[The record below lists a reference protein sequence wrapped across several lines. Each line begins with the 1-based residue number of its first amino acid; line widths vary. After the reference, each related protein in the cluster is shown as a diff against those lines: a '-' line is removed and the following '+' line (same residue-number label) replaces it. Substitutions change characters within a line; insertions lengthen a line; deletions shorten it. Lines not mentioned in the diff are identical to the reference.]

1 MLSGDDRVLRVAA
14 YCRVSTDKEDQR
26 NSLAAQQAFF
36 QTYIQSHAD
45 WELVG
50 VFADEGMSGTS
61 VRQRPQFVE
70 MIHKAMNGE
79 IDLILTK
86 EVSRFARNTVDTLQ
100 ITRQLKACGVGV
112 FFLNDNIDTRDN
124 DGEFRLTIMASVAQ
138 EESRKISERTR
149 WGQLQAMRRGV
160 VFGNN
165 SIYGYTLCGGKL
177 IKEPEEAAVIKLI
190 YHKFLIER
198 KGTHTIARELTADGI
213 LPPSRSQGA
222 WSSTMILRV
231 LRNEKYCGD
240 LLQKKYRTTDH
251 LTHRKVLNDGK
262 EEQFLLKDHH
272 ESIVSRQEF
281 EAVQDEL
288 TRRAKM
294 QSQKTRHSSRY
305 WYSGKVRCGCC
316 GKSFAVKRTRRANGS
331 EYVRFVCRGYLDGT
345 DTCNMRAVHG
355 PVIVAVARHVL
366 SQLSLN
372 GQGMIDCLMEEL
384 KALRKTEDNG
394 LRELTRIKREL
405 EQQINRKD
413 RALEAWM
420 DGVISREDM
429 TRLVSRCEKEMA
441 RLHDRA
447 EKLERDRASAQQDE
461 QRFQE
466 IRALLEQELEGG
478 DAVLDELI
486 RRITVNQ
493 DDFLVE
499 VAEFPVRFRVKAVG
513 EGTGKN
519 YHIKIQECTPILER
533 EMT

>member
-1 MLSGDDRVLRVAA
+1 M
-14 YCRVSTDKEDQR
+14 
-26 NSLAAQQAFF
+26 
-36 QTYIQSHAD
+36 
-45 WELVG
+45 
-50 VFADEGMSGTS
+50 
-61 VRQRPQFVE
+61 
-70 MIHKAMNGE
+70 
-79 IDLILTK
+79 
-86 EVSRFARNTVDTLQ
+86 
-100 ITRQLKACGVGV
+100 
-112 FFLNDNIDTRDN
+112 
-124 DGEFRLTIMASVAQ
+124 
-138 EESRKISERTR
+138 
-149 WGQLQAMRRGV
+149 
-160 VFGNN
+160 
-165 SIYGYTLCGGKL
+165 
-177 IKEPEEAAVIKLI
+177 
-190 YHKFLIER
+190 
-198 KGTHTIARELTADGI
+198 
-213 LPPSRSQGA
+213 
-222 WSSTMILRV
+222 
-231 LRNEKYCGD
+231 
-240 LLQKKYRTTDH
+240 
-251 LTHRKVLNDGK
+251 
-262 EEQFLLKDHH
+262 
-272 ESIVSRQEF
+272 
-281 EAVQDEL
+281 
-288 TRRAKM
+288 
-294 QSQKTRHSSRY
+294 
-305 WYSGKVRCGCC
+305 
-316 GKSFAVKRTRRANGS
+316 
-331 EYVRFVCRGYLDGT
+331 
-345 DTCNMRAVHG
+345 
-355 PVIVAVARHVL
+355 ARHVL

-420 DGVISREDM
+420 DGVINREDM